1 MARRG
6 FPGMGLPGGMNI
18 NKLLKEAQ
26 KMQSDMQKSQ
36 KEIQEKTFESV
47 AGGGAVTA
55 RMNGKREL
63 LEINVAEELLDKDEK
78 EMLQDVLMV
87 CINDLLRKIDEEDY
101 RIYDIINTDKVIG
114 ILNKIDIKQNIDL
127 TKFSK
132 IEKWIEISALSKI
145 GIDNL
150 ENEIYKYIMNENVE
164 DSSQKLV
171 ITNVRHKSALEKTNE
186 ALLNIIETIDM
197 GLPMDLMA
205 VDIKDALDSLSEVTG
220 EISSEDLLDHI
231 FSNFCVGK

>member
-55 RMNGKREL
+55 RMNGNREL

-87 CINDLLRKIDEEDY
+87 CINDLLRKIDEEE
-101 RIYDIINTDKVIG
+101 
-114 ILNKIDIKQNIDL
+114 QEM
-127 TKFSK
+127 TKGMS
-132 IEKWIEISALSKI
+132 IP
-145 GIDNL
+145 G
-150 ENEIYKYIMNENVE
+150 
-164 DSSQKLV
+164 
-171 ITNVRHKSALEKTNE
+171 
-186 ALLNIIETIDM
+186 M
-197 GLPMDLMA
+197 GL
-205 VDIKDALDSLSEVTG
+205 
-220 EISSEDLLDHI
+220 
-231 FSNFCVGK
+231 

>member
-78 EMLQDVLMV
+78 EMLQDVLIV
-87 CINDLLRKIDEEDY
+87 CINDLLRKIDEEE
-101 RIYDIINTDKVIG
+101 
-114 ILNKIDIKQNIDL
+114 QEM
-127 TKFSK
+127 TKGMS
-132 IEKWIEISALSKI
+132 IP
-145 GIDNL
+145 G
-150 ENEIYKYIMNENVE
+150 
-164 DSSQKLV
+164 
-171 ITNVRHKSALEKTNE
+171 
-186 ALLNIIETIDM
+186 M
-197 GLPMDLMA
+197 GL
-205 VDIKDALDSLSEVTG
+205 
-220 EISSEDLLDHI
+220 
-231 FSNFCVGK
+231 

>member
-78 EMLQDVLMV
+78 EMLQDVLMA
-87 CINDLLRKIDEEDY
+87 CINDLLRKIDEEE
-101 RIYDIINTDKVIG
+101 
-114 ILNKIDIKQNIDL
+114 QEM
-127 TKFSK
+127 TKGMS
-132 IEKWIEISALSKI
+132 IP
-145 GIDNL
+145 G
-150 ENEIYKYIMNENVE
+150 
-164 DSSQKLV
+164 
-171 ITNVRHKSALEKTNE
+171 
-186 ALLNIIETIDM
+186 M
-197 GLPMDLMA
+197 GL
-205 VDIKDALDSLSEVTG
+205 
-220 EISSEDLLDHI
+220 
-231 FSNFCVGK
+231 

>member
-6 FPGMGLPGGMNI
+6 FPGMGIPGGMNI

-78 EMLQDVLMV
+78 EMLQDVLMA
-87 CINDLLRKIDEEDY
+87 CINDLLRKIDEEE
-101 RIYDIINTDKVIG
+101 
-114 ILNKIDIKQNIDL
+114 QEM
-127 TKFSK
+127 TKGMS
-132 IEKWIEISALSKI
+132 IP
-145 GIDNL
+145 G
-150 ENEIYKYIMNENVE
+150 
-164 DSSQKLV
+164 
-171 ITNVRHKSALEKTNE
+171 
-186 ALLNIIETIDM
+186 M
-197 GLPMDLMA
+197 GL
-205 VDIKDALDSLSEVTG
+205 
-220 EISSEDLLDHI
+220 
-231 FSNFCVGK
+231 

>member
-87 CINDLLRKIDEEDY
+87 CINDLLRKIDEEE
-101 RIYDIINTDKVIG
+101 
-114 ILNKIDIKQNIDL
+114 QEM
-127 TKFSK
+127 TKGMS
-132 IEKWIEISALSKI
+132 
-145 GIDNL
+145 
-150 ENEIYKYIMNENVE
+150 
-164 DSSQKLV
+164 
-171 ITNVRHKSALEKTNE
+171 ITG
-186 ALLNIIETIDM
+186 M
-197 GLPMDLMA
+197 GL
-205 VDIKDALDSLSEVTG
+205 
-220 EISSEDLLDHI
+220 
-231 FSNFCVGK
+231 

>member
-36 KEIQEKTFESV
+36 KEITFESV

-87 CINDLLRKIDEEDY
+87 CINDLLRKIDEEE
-101 RIYDIINTDKVIG
+101 
-114 ILNKIDIKQNIDL
+114 QEM
-127 TKFSK
+127 TKGMS
-132 IEKWIEISALSKI
+132 IP
-145 GIDNL
+145 G
-150 ENEIYKYIMNENVE
+150 
-164 DSSQKLV
+164 
-171 ITNVRHKSALEKTNE
+171 
-186 ALLNIIETIDM
+186 M
-197 GLPMDLMA
+197 GL
-205 VDIKDALDSLSEVTG
+205 
-220 EISSEDLLDHI
+220 
-231 FSNFCVGK
+231 

>member
-36 KEIQEKTFESV
+36 KEIQEKIFESV

-87 CINDLLRKIDEEDY
+87 CINDLLRRTRND
-101 RIYDIINTDKVIG
+101 
-114 ILNKIDIKQNIDL
+114 
-127 TKFSK
+127 
-132 IEKWIEISALSKI
+132 
-145 GIDNL
+145 
-150 ENEIYKYIMNENVE
+150 
-164 DSSQKLV
+164 
-171 ITNVRHKSALEKTNE
+171 
-186 ALLNIIETIDM
+186 
-197 GLPMDLMA
+197 
-205 VDIKDALDSLSEVTG
+205 
-220 EISSEDLLDHI
+220 
-231 FSNFCVGK
+231 

>member
-78 EMLQDVLMV
+78 EMLQDILMV
-87 CINDLLRKIDEEDY
+87 CINDLLRKIDEEE
-101 RIYDIINTDKVIG
+101 
-114 ILNKIDIKQNIDL
+114 QEM
-127 TKFSK
+127 TKGMS
-132 IEKWIEISALSKI
+132 IP
-145 GIDNL
+145 G
-150 ENEIYKYIMNENVE
+150 
-164 DSSQKLV
+164 
-171 ITNVRHKSALEKTNE
+171 
-186 ALLNIIETIDM
+186 M
-197 GLPMDLMA
+197 GL
-205 VDIKDALDSLSEVTG
+205 
-220 EISSEDLLDHI
+220 
-231 FSNFCVGK
+231 

>member
-63 LEINVAEELLDKDEK
+63 LEINVAEELLDNYEK

-87 CINDLLRKIDEEDY
+87 CINDLLRKIDEEEQEMTKGMS
-101 RIYDIINTDKVIG
+101 IPGIG
-114 ILNKIDIKQNIDL
+114 L
-127 TKFSK
+127 
-132 IEKWIEISALSKI
+132 
-145 GIDNL
+145 
-150 ENEIYKYIMNENVE
+150 
-164 DSSQKLV
+164 
-171 ITNVRHKSALEKTNE
+171 
-186 ALLNIIETIDM
+186 
-197 GLPMDLMA
+197 
-205 VDIKDALDSLSEVTG
+205 
-220 EISSEDLLDHI
+220 
-231 FSNFCVGK
+231 

>member
-63 LEINVAEELLDKDEK
+63 LEINVAEELLEKDEK

-87 CINDLLRKIDEEDY
+87 CINDLLRKIDEEE
-101 RIYDIINTDKVIG
+101 
-114 ILNKIDIKQNIDL
+114 QEM
-127 TKFSK
+127 TKGMS
-132 IEKWIEISALSKI
+132 IP
-145 GIDNL
+145 G
-150 ENEIYKYIMNENVE
+150 
-164 DSSQKLV
+164 
-171 ITNVRHKSALEKTNE
+171 
-186 ALLNIIETIDM
+186 M
-197 GLPMDLMA
+197 GL
-205 VDIKDALDSLSEVTG
+205 
-220 EISSEDLLDHI
+220 
-231 FSNFCVGK
+231 

>member
-26 KMQSDMQKSQ
+26 KMHSDMQKSQ

-87 CINDLLRKIDEEDY
+87 CINDLLRKIDEEE
-101 RIYDIINTDKVIG
+101 
-114 ILNKIDIKQNIDL
+114 QEM
-127 TKFSK
+127 TKGMS
-132 IEKWIEISALSKI
+132 IP
-145 GIDNL
+145 G
-150 ENEIYKYIMNENVE
+150 
-164 DSSQKLV
+164 
-171 ITNVRHKSALEKTNE
+171 
-186 ALLNIIETIDM
+186 M
-197 GLPMDLMA
+197 GL
-205 VDIKDALDSLSEVTG
+205 
-220 EISSEDLLDHI
+220 
-231 FSNFCVGK
+231 

>member
-6 FPGMGLPGGMNI
+6 FTGMGLPGGMNI

-87 CINDLLRKIDEEDY
+87 CINDLLRKIDEEE
-101 RIYDIINTDKVIG
+101 
-114 ILNKIDIKQNIDL
+114 QEM
-127 TKFSK
+127 TKGMS
-132 IEKWIEISALSKI
+132 IP
-145 GIDNL
+145 G
-150 ENEIYKYIMNENVE
+150 
-164 DSSQKLV
+164 
-171 ITNVRHKSALEKTNE
+171 
-186 ALLNIIETIDM
+186 M
-197 GLPMDLMA
+197 GL
-205 VDIKDALDSLSEVTG
+205 
-220 EISSEDLLDHI
+220 
-231 FSNFCVGK
+231 

>member
-87 CINDLLRKIDEEDY
+87 CINDLLRKIDEEE
-101 RIYDIINTDKVIG
+101 
-114 ILNKIDIKQNIDL
+114 Q
-127 TKFSK
+127 
-132 IEKWIEISALSKI
+132 E
-145 GIDNL
+145 
-150 ENEIYKYIMNENVE
+150 M
-164 DSSQKLV
+164 
-171 ITNVRHKSALEKTNE
+171 TNGMS
-186 ALLNIIETIDM
+186 IPGM
-197 GLPMDLMA
+197 GL
-205 VDIKDALDSLSEVTG
+205 
-220 EISSEDLLDHI
+220 
-231 FSNFCVGK
+231 